1 MLLTC
6 ALQEVRVITNQAPP
20 HPIREESYTVGR
32 SSYSASGRV
41 VTMTTRDNSSD
52 VTLATG
58 SVDTD
63 RQVRLIPLCTNDAIT
78 QGPLITIH
86 EVKTPI
92 SPFEPL
98 HGACDVISDVISDDD
113 TRGGGVRNLD
123 VPGAVT
129 SVIPPFTSFL
139 LPKSSLDE
147 LNLSLTPLPGWTSP
161 SKARVV

>member
-1 MLLTC
+1 M
-6 ALQEVRVITNQAPP
+6 
-20 HPIREESYTVGR
+20 GR
-32 SSYSASGRV
+32 SSYSALGRV

-86 EVKTPI
+86 GVKTPI
-92 SPFEPL
+92 SPFEPP
-98 HGACDVISDVISDDD
+98 HGACDVISDDD

-129 SVIPPFTSFL
+129 SVIPPFTPFL

-147 LNLSLTPLPGWTSP
+147 LNLSRTPSPGHRAGWTSP